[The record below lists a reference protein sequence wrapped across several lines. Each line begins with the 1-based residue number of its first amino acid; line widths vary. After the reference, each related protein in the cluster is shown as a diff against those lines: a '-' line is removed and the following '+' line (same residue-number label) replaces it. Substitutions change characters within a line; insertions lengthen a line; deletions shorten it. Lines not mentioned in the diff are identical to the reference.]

1 MFSRRNF
8 LRSSSAVA
16 GSLLISPRIVFANVE
31 TERRF
36 VFIIQR
42 GAADG
47 LSLIPPHGDPAYGKL
62 RGAFADSLKSNLRL
76 DGTFALHPSLSNV
89 FDLYTKQEALMVHA
103 VASSYRERS
112 HFDGQ
117 NVLETGGTRPYQ
129 FKDGWLNRLCK
140 LLPKTADEAIA
151 FSPTIPVALRGDAE
165 VTSYSPSPL
174 PEAPDDILMR
184 IGTLYEKDHRLHAA
198 WSAAMEAR
206 GLSDGVKARQDP
218 ASIGKMAA
226 GFLARANGP
235 RIAMI
240 ETSGWDTH
248 SAQERRLKTQLSGL
262 DALIGALRERLAATW
277 ALTTVLVATEFGRT
291 VAINGTGGT
300 DHGTA
305 SAAMIF
311 GGNLKG
317 GRMLTDW
324 PALKSSALYEGR
336 DLKPTLDLDYL
347 ISVVAAEGLNLDQP
361 LVARTLFP
369 TRQFAGSLGGL
380 YRS

>member
-8 LRSSSAVA
+8 LRYSSATA
-16 GSLLISPRIVFANVE
+16 GSLLIAPRIVFANVE
-31 TERRF
+31 TEKRF

-47 LSLIPPHGDPAYGKL
+47 LSIVQPYGDPTFGKL
-62 RGAFADSLKSNLRL
+62 RGAFPDAMNADKRL

-89 FDLYTKQEALMVHA
+89 FDLYKKQEALMVHA

-151 FSPTIPVALRGDAE
+151 FSPTIPVALRGTAE

-184 IGTLYEKDHRLHAA
+184 IGTLYDKDPKLHAA
-198 WSAAMEAR
+198 WSEAMEAH
-206 GLSDGVKARQDP
+206 GLAEGVKARQDP
-218 ASIGKMAA
+218 ASIGTMAG
-226 GFLARANGP
+226 GFLARARGP

-248 SAQERRLKTQLSGL
+248 SAQQQRLKTQLHGL
-262 DALIGALRERLAATW
+262 DALIGAMREKLGETW
-277 ALTTVLVATEFGRT
+277 ASTTVLVATEFGRT
-291 VAINGTGGT
+291 ARINGTGGT

-324 PALKSSALYEGR
+324 PGLKPSDLYENR

-347 ISVVAAEGLNLDQP
+347 ISVVAAEGLDLDP
-361 LVARTLFP
+361 SLVARTLFP
-369 TRQFAGSLGGL
+369 TRPLAGRLEGL
-380 YRS
+380 YRT